1 MATRQPSRGGV
12 MTIKTKIIEEV
23 YDTLMN
29 NDEYQKEFNFAEN
42 PDIIPYLDY
51 ATNKIHLDINN
62 KSYVLK
68 IEEVQQ

>member
-1 MATRQPSRGGV
+1 

-68 IEEVQQ
+68 IEEVQQWKPNHTKAS

>member
-1 MATRQPSRGGV
+1 

-29 NDEYQKEFNFAEN
+29 NGEYQKEFNFAEN

-51 ATNKIHLDINN
+51 ETNKIHLDINN

-68 IEEVQQ
+68 IEAVQQ

>member
-1 MATRQPSRGGV
+1 MN
-12 MTIKTKIIEEV
+12 IKTRIIEEV

-29 NDEYQKEFNFAEN
+29 NGEYQKEFNFAEN

-62 KSYVLK
+62 KSYIIS
-68 IEEVQQ
+68 IEAVPHYY